1 MIVFQTISILLRIGA
16 PRRERGG
23 YASING
29 KIANNIS

>member
-23 YASING
+23 YAPIND